1 MFVYYYSVND
11 QWTSACWEKL
21 PVCALSCIHEV
32 IFTQR
37 DRYYVC
43 AIEAIELVGHYWT
56 TSSMNARTG
65 VYFLFSENRSTVG
78 YNVLCDIFLVLVE
91 ISLLFSS
98 MQNCPTV
105 CFSFQYFHLEFVQG
119 IRVFHE
125 RKSRLDQLT
134 GWGLR
139 HHTVKFI

>member
-1 MFVYYYSVND
+1 M
-11 QWTSACWEKL
+11 AE
-21 PVCALSCIHEV
+21 PVF
-32 IFTQR
+32 IF
-37 DRYYVC
+37 
-43 AIEAIELVGHYWT
+43 
-56 TSSMNARTG
+56 
-65 VYFLFSENRSTVG
+65 FFSENRSTVG

-139 HHTVKFI
+139 HHTNFFNLFFFNNKSTQKQMFYGPLPWSKSTTSTHPQSCCEGFAGGEYQG